1 MSIKAKQVAGVTTL
15 VVLVVAGMIAVQIAS
30 LTRLRIDETASR
42 ATTLKESMLHHAG
55 VVVRSAGTT
64 DPYVAIRNDSGMR
77 SILESAVT
85 SLPDN
90 NTILYA
96 AIVDPKGI
104 AFVHSSPSL
113 EGEPTPE
120 LEDLNEIVDAR
131 AIYQLLVRLPGTPLR
146 AARADPRR
154 RHRLRRDSHRR
165 VDAVRAR

>member
-30 LTRLRIDETASR
+30 LTRLRIEETASR

-55 VVVRSAGTT
+55 VVVRGAGTT
-64 DPYVAIRNDSGMR
+64 NPYVAIRDDSGMR

-96 AIVDPKGI
+96 AIVDPEGI
-104 AFVHSSPSL
+104 AIRAQHAV
-113 EGEPTPE
+113 
-120 LEDLNEIVDAR
+120 AR
-131 AIYQLLVRLPGTPLR
+131 R
-146 AARADPRR
+146 AADAAARRPEGHRR
-154 RHRLRRDSHRR
+154 RQGD
-165 VDAVRAR
+165 